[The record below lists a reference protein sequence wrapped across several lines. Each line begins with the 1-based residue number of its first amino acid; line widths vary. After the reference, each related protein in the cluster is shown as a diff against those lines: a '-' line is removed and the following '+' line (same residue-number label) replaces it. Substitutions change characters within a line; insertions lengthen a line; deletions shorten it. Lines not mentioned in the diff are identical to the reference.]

1 MVSLLIAEFFCQAKI
16 VFLCQIMITLK
27 PETDNMNTD
36 TIQEILSKRI
46 MLLDGGL
53 GTQLQLAG
61 ITGCPDLACLEH
73 PEVVRQI
80 HERYLEAGSDF
91 VETDSFSAN
100 AISLEGY
107 DRAGDAYQISL
118 AAARIAREAADKYTA
133 LTPDRP
139 RFVVGSMG
147 PTSKSATLA
156 PLMDD
161 PVIPEDFENAY
172 YDQARGLVDGGADVL
187 MLETMVDA
195 LNIRC
200 GLNAIRKLESERG
213 IQIPVMVSVSL
224 TDSFGRLLSGESLED
239 LYAQIK
245 DEDLLSVGL
254 NCSMGAE
261 LLFPFVKQLSEMVST
276 RVSVHPN
283 AGLPN
288 AAGGYDETP
297 AMFAAEMKK
306 MTDAGIVNIVGG
318 CCGTTPEHIR
328 LLKEVADGAAPRTL

>member
-1 MVSLLIAEFFCQAKI
+1 
-16 VFLCQIMITLK
+16 
-27 PETDNMNTD
+27 MNTE
-36 TIQEILSKRI
+36 TIRQILSERI

-61 ITGCPDLACLEH
+61 ITGCPDLACLDH
-73 PEVVRQI
+73 PEVVRKI

-107 DRAGDAYQISL
+107 DRAADAYAISL
-118 AAARIAREAADKYTA
+118 AAARIAREAADKYTS
-133 LTPDRP
+133 LTPERP

-161 PVIPEDFENAY
+161 PVTPEDFENAY
-172 YDQARGLVDGGADVL
+172 YDQARGLLDGGADVL
-187 MLETMVDA
+187 MLETMVDL

-200 GLNAIRKLESERG
+200 GLNAIKKLSEEKG
-213 IQIPVMVSVSL
+213 VQIPVMVSASL
-224 TDSFGRLLSGESLED
+224 TDSFGRLLSGESIEELWD
-239 LYAQIK
+239 QVK
-245 DEDLLSVGL
+245 DDGLLSFGL

-261 LLFPFVKQLSEMVST
+261 LMFPFVERLARVAKTM
-276 RVSVHPN
+276 VSVHPN

-288 AAGGYDETP
+288 PAGGYDETP
-297 AMFAAEMKK
+297 EMFAAHMKA
-306 MTDAGIVNIVGG
+306 MVDAGLVNIAGG

-328 LLKEVADGAAPRTL
+328 LLRQVTDGAAQRKL

>member
-1 MVSLLIAEFFCQAKI
+1 
-16 VFLCQIMITLK
+16 
-27 PETDNMNTD
+27 MNTE
-36 TIQEILSKRI
+36 TILAILSERI

-61 ITGCPDLACLEH
+61 ITGCPDLACLDH
-73 PEVVRQI
+73 PEAVREI

-107 DRAGDAYQISL
+107 GRAEDAYRISL

-161 PVIPEDFENAY
+161 PVTPEDFENAY

-200 GLNAIRKLESERG
+200 GLNAIKKLSGERG
-213 IQIPVMVSVSL
+213 VHIPVMVSASL
-224 TDSFGRLLSGESLED
+224 TDSFGRLLSGESIED
-239 LYAQIK
+239 LWAQVR
-245 DEDLLSVGL
+245 DDGLLSFGL

-261 LLFPFVKQLSEMVST
+261 LLFPFVEKLAETVDVN
-276 RVSVHPN
+276 VSVHPN

-288 AAGGYDETP
+288 PAGGYDETP
-297 AMFAAEMKK
+297 EMFAAHMKA
-306 MTDAGIVNIVGG
+306 MAQAGLLNIAGG

-328 LLKEVADGAAPRTL
+328 LLKEVTDGLAPRKI

>member
-1 MVSLLIAEFFCQAKI
+1 
-16 VFLCQIMITLK
+16 
-27 PETDNMNTD
+27 MNTE
-36 TIQEILSKRI
+36 TIRQILSERI

-61 ITGCPDLACLEH
+61 ITGCPDLACLDH
-73 PEVVRQI
+73 PEVVREI

-91 VETDSFSAN
+91 VETDSFSSN

-107 DRAGDAYQISL
+107 DRAADAYAISL

-133 LTPDRP
+133 LTPERP

-161 PVIPEDFENAY
+161 PVTPEDFENAY
-172 YDQARGLVDGGADVL
+172 YDQARGLVEGGADVL
-187 MLETMVDA
+187 LLETMVDS

-200 GLNAIRKLESERG
+200 GLNAIKKLSEEKG
-213 IQIPVMVSVSL
+213 VQIPVMVSASL
-224 TDSFGRLLSGESLED
+224 TDSFGRLLSGESIEELW
-239 LYAQIK
+239 AQIK
-245 DEDLLSVGL
+245 DDGLFSFGL

-261 LLFPFVKQLSEMVST
+261 LLFPFVEKLAATADVF
-276 RVSVHPN
+276 VSVHPN

-288 AAGGYDETP
+288 PAGGYDETP
-297 AMFAAEMKK
+297 EMFAAHMKA
-306 MTDAGIVNIVGG
+306 MVDAGIVNIAGG

-328 LLKEVADGAAPRTL
+328 LLKQVTDGAAPRKI

>member
-1 MVSLLIAEFFCQAKI
+1 
-16 VFLCQIMITLK
+16 
-27 PETDNMNTD
+27 
-36 TIQEILSKRI
+36 

-61 ITGCPDLACLEH
+61 ITGCPDLACLDR
-73 PEVVRQI
+73 PEAVREI

-107 DRAGDAYQISL
+107 GRADDAYQISL
-118 AAARIAREAADKYTA
+118 AAAKIARAAADRYTA

-161 PVIPEDFENAY
+161 PVTPEDFENAY
-172 YDQARGLVDGGADVL
+172 YDQASGLVDGGADVL

-200 GLNAIRKLESERG
+200 GLNAIKKLSDERG
-213 IQIPVMVSVSL
+213 VHIPVMVSASL
-224 TDSFGRLLSGESLED
+224 TDSFGRLLSGESIED
-239 LYAQIK
+239 LWAQVR
-245 DEDLLSVGL
+245 DDGLLSFGL

-261 LLFPFVKQLSEMVST
+261 LLFPFVEKLAETTDVY
-276 RVSVHPN
+276 VSVHPN

-288 AAGGYDETP
+288 PAGGYDETP
-297 AMFAAEMKK
+297 EMFAVHMKAMAE
-306 MTDAGIVNIVGG
+306 AGLLNIAGG

-328 LLKEVADGAAPRTL
+328 LLKEVTDGLSPRKI

>member
-1 MVSLLIAEFFCQAKI
+1 
-16 VFLCQIMITLK
+16 
-27 PETDNMNTD
+27 MNSE
-36 TIQEILSKRI
+36 TIQKILSQRI

-61 ITGCPDLACLEH
+61 ITGCPDLACLDH
-73 PEVVRQI
+73 PEVVRAI

-161 PVIPEDFENAY
+161 PVTPEDFENAY

-200 GLNAIRKLESERG
+200 GLNAIRKLEGERE

-239 LYAQIK
+239 LYAKIK

-297 AMFAAEMKK
+297 EMFAAQMKK

-328 LLKEVADGAAPRTL
+328 LLKKVADGAAPRSM

>member
-1 MVSLLIAEFFCQAKI
+1 MIA
-16 VFLCQIMITLK
+16 
-27 PETDNMNTD
+27 NS
-36 TIQEILSKRI
+36 IQDILSQRI

-61 ITGCPDLACLEH
+61 ITGCPDIACLEH
-73 PEVVRQI
+73 PDVVQEI
-80 HERYLEAGSDF
+80 HERYLAAGADF
-91 VETDSFSAN
+91 IETNSFSAN

-107 DRAGDAYQISL
+107 DRAQDAYAISL
-118 AAARIAREAADKYTA
+118 AAAKIARRAADKFTA
-133 LTPDRP
+133 ATPDKP

-161 PVIPEDFENAY
+161 PITPEDFENAY

-195 LNIRC
+195 LNVRK
-200 GLNAIRKLESERG
+200 GLDAINRVAGEKGRN
-213 IQIPVMVSVSL
+213 IPVMVSVSL

-239 LYAQIK
+239 LYQQIK
-245 DEDLLSVGL
+245 GENLLSMGL

-261 LLFPFVKQLSEMVST
+261 SMFPFVENLSKVVDT

-297 AMFAAEMKK
+297 AMFAAHMKK
-306 MTDAGIVNIVGG
+306 MIDAGLVNIVGG

-328 LLKEVADGAAPRTL
+328 LLAEVAEGAAPRPLQA

>member
-1 MVSLLIAEFFCQAKI
+1 
-16 VFLCQIMITLK
+16 
-27 PETDNMNTD
+27 MNAQ
-36 TIQEILSKRI
+36 TIRQILSKKI

-61 ITGCPDLACLEH
+61 VTGCPDLACLDR
-73 PEVVRQI
+73 PEVVREI

-91 VETDSFSAN
+91 IETDSFSAN

-107 DRAGDAYQISL
+107 GRADDAYQISL

-133 LTPDRP
+133 ATPDRP

-161 PVIPEDFENAY
+161 PVTPEDFENAY
-172 YDQARGLVDGGADVL
+172 YDQGRGLVDGGADVL

-200 GLNAIRKLESERG
+200 GLNAIKRLSEERG
-213 IQIPVMVSVSL
+213 ESIPVMVSASL

-239 LYAQIK
+239 LWAQVK
-245 DEDLLSVGL
+245 DDGLLSFGL

-261 LLFPFVKQLSEMVST
+261 LLMPFVEKLAALT
-276 RVSVHPN
+276 DIAVSVHPN

-288 AAGGYDETP
+288 AVGGYDETP
-297 AMFAAEMKK
+297 EMFASHMKAMAE
-306 MTDAGIVNIVGG
+306 AGLVNVMGG

-328 LLKEVADGAAPRTL
+328 LLSAAVAGIAPRAL

>member
-1 MVSLLIAEFFCQAKI
+1 
-16 VFLCQIMITLK
+16 MI
-27 PETDNMNTD
+27 ENS
-36 TIQEILSKRI
+36 IQDILSKRI

-73 PEVVRQI
+73 PDVVQQI
-80 HERYLEAGSDF
+80 HERYLAAGADF
-91 VETDSFSAN
+91 IETNSFSAN

-107 DRAGDAYQISL
+107 DRAADAYAISK
-118 AAARIAREAADKYTA
+118 AAAQIARKAADKFTA
-133 LTPDRP
+133 ETPGKP
-139 RFVVGSMG
+139 RFVVGSIG

-161 PVIPEDFENAY
+161 PITPEDFENAY
-172 YDQARGLVDGGADVL
+172 YDQARGLMDGGADVL
-187 MLETMVDA
+187 LLETMVDA
-195 LNIRC
+195 LNVRK
-200 GLNAIRKLESERG
+200 GLDAIGRVVAERG
-213 IQIPVMVSVSL
+213 RAIPVMVSVSL
-224 TDSFGRLLSGESLED
+224 TDSFGRLLSGESVED

-245 DEDLLSVGL
+245 DENLLSIGL

-261 LLFPFVKQLSEMVST
+261 LMFPFVERLAKVAAT

-297 AMFAAEMKK
+297 AMFAAHMKA
-306 MTDAGIVNIVGG
+306 MIDAGLVNIVGG

-328 LLKEVADGAAPRTL
+328 LLAEAAEGAAPRPLQA

>member
-1 MVSLLIAEFFCQAKI
+1 
-16 VFLCQIMITLK
+16 
-27 PETDNMNTD
+27 
-36 TIQEILSKRI
+36 
-46 MLLDGGL
+46 MLLDGGF

-61 ITGCPDLACLEH
+61 ITGCPDVACLEH
-73 PEVVRQI
+73 PEVVQEI
-80 HERYLEAGSDF
+80 HERYLFAGADF
-91 VETDSFSAN
+91 IETNSFSAN

-107 DRAGDAYQISL
+107 GRAADAYDIAL
-118 AAARIAREAADKYTA
+118 AAARIARKAADKFNA
-133 LTPDRP
+133 VTPDKP

-161 PVIPEDFENAY
+161 PVTPEDFEKAY

-187 MLETMVDA
+187 LLETMVDS
-195 LNIRC
+195 LNVRK
-200 GLNAIRKLESERG
+200 GLDAIRRVEAEKDVK
-213 IQIPVMVSVSL
+213 IPVMVSLSL
-224 TDSFGRLLSGESLED
+224 TDSFGRLLSGESVEE

-254 NCSMGAE
+254 NCSMGPE
-261 LLFPFVKQLSEMVST
+261 LMFPFVERLAAVVST
-276 RVSVHPN
+276 PVSVHPN

-297 AMFAAEMKK
+297 SMFADHMKK
-306 MTDAGIVNIVGG
+306 MIEAGLVNIAGG

-328 LLKEVADGAAPRTL
+328 LLAEVAAGAAPRPLKA

>member
-1 MVSLLIAEFFCQAKI
+1 
-16 VFLCQIMITLK
+16 
-27 PETDNMNTD
+27 
-36 TIQEILSKRI
+36 

-73 PEVVRQI
+73 PETVREI

-107 DRAGDAYQISL
+107 GRADDAYQISL
-118 AAARIAREAADKYTA
+118 AAARIAREAADKYTS
-133 LTPDRP
+133 LSPDRP

-161 PVIPEDFENAY
+161 PVTPEDFENAY
-172 YDQARGLVDGGADVL
+172 YDQARGLLDGGADVL
-187 MLETMVDA
+187 MLETMVDS

-200 GLNAIRKLESERG
+200 GLNAIRKLSEERSV
-213 IQIPVMVSVSL
+213 QIPVMVSASL
-224 TDSFGRLLSGESLED
+224 TDSFGRLLSGESIEELWD
-239 LYAQIK
+239 QIK
-245 DEDLLSVGL
+245 DDGLLSFGL

-261 LLFPFVKQLSEMVST
+261 LMFPFVERLARVAKTM
-276 RVSVHPN
+276 VSVHPN

-288 AAGGYDETP
+288 PAGGYDETP
-297 AMFAAEMKK
+297 EMFAAHMKA
-306 MTDAGIVNIVGG
+306 MVDAGLVNIAGG

-328 LLKEVADGAAPRTL
+328 LLKQVTDGAAPRKL

>member
-1 MVSLLIAEFFCQAKI
+1 
-16 VFLCQIMITLK
+16 
-27 PETDNMNTD
+27 MNTE
-36 TIQEILSKRI
+36 TILTILEKRI

-61 ITGCPDLACLEH
+61 IEGCPDLACLDH
-73 PEVVRQI
+73 PEVVREI
-80 HERYLEAGSDF
+80 HERYLAAGSDF
-91 VETDSFSAN
+91 IETDSFSAN

-107 DRAGDAYQISL
+107 GRAGDAYEIAR
-118 AAARIAREAADKYTA
+118 AAASIARKAADNYTA
-133 LTPDRP
+133 ITPEQP

-161 PVIPEDFENAY
+161 PVTPEDFENAY

-195 LNIRC
+195 LNVRMA
-200 GLNAIRKLESERG
+200 LSAVRRVSEDKGVR
-213 IQIPVMVSVSL
+213 IPVMVSVSL
-224 TDSFGRLLSGESLED
+224 TDSFGRLLSGESLEE
-239 LYAQIK
+239 LYGQIK
-245 DEDLLSVGL
+245 DENLLSVGL

-261 LLFPFVKQLSEMVST
+261 LMFPFVEKLAGIAGT

-297 AMFAAEMKK
+297 EMFAAQMKK
-306 MTDAGIVNIVGG
+306 MIDAGLVNIVGG

-328 LLKEVADGAAPRTL
+328 LLKAAADGAAPRALK

>member
-1 MVSLLIAEFFCQAKI
+1 
-16 VFLCQIMITLK
+16 
-27 PETDNMNTD
+27 MNTE
-36 TIQEILSKRI
+36 TILTILEKRI

-61 ITGCPDLACLEH
+61 IEGCPDLACLDH
-73 PEVVRQI
+73 PEVVQEI
-80 HERYLEAGSDF
+80 HERYLAAGSDF
-91 VETDSFSAN
+91 IETDSFSAN

-107 DRAGDAYQISL
+107 GRAADAYEIAR
-118 AAARIAREAADKYTA
+118 AAAVTARKAADKYTA
-133 LTPDRP
+133 ANPDWP

-161 PVIPEDFENAY
+161 PVTPEDFENAY

-195 LNIRC
+195 LNVRTA
-200 GLNAIRKLESERG
+200 LDAVKRVSEEKGVR
-213 IQIPVMVSVSL
+213 IPVMVSVSL
-224 TDSFGRLLSGESLED
+224 TDSFGRLLSGESVEE
-239 LYAQIK
+239 LYEQIK
-245 DEDLLSVGL
+245 DDNLLSIGL

-261 LLFPFVKQLSEMVST
+261 LMLPFVERLAQVAET

-297 AMFAAEMKK
+297 EMFAAHMKT
-306 MTDAGIVNIVGG
+306 MMDAGLVNIVGG

-328 LLKEVADGAAPRTL
+328 LLKAAADGVAPRPAK

>member
-1 MVSLLIAEFFCQAKI
+1 MS
-16 VFLCQIMITLK
+16 T
-27 PETDNMNTD
+27 ET
-36 TIQEILSKRI
+36 ILAILSERI

-61 ITGCPDLACLEH
+61 ITGCPDLACLDH
-73 PEVVRQI
+73 PEAVREI

-107 DRAGDAYQISL
+107 GRADDAYQISL
-118 AAARIAREAADKYTA
+118 AAAKIARAAADRYTA

-139 RFVVGSMG
+139 RFVVGSLG

-161 PVIPEDFENAY
+161 PVTPEDFENAY

-200 GLNAIRKLESERG
+200 GLNAIKKLSGERG
-213 IQIPVMVSVSL
+213 VNIPVMVSASL
-224 TDSFGRLLSGESLED
+224 TDSFGRLLSGESIED
-239 LYAQIK
+239 LWAQVR
-245 DEDLLSVGL
+245 EDGLLSFGL

-261 LLFPFVKQLSEMVST
+261 LLFPFVEKLAETVDVN
-276 RVSVHPN
+276 VSVHPN

-288 AAGGYDETP
+288 PAGGYDETP
-297 AMFAAEMKK
+297 EMFAAHMKA
-306 MTDAGIVNIVGG
+306 MAQAGLLNIAGG

-328 LLKEVADGAAPRTL
+328 LLKEVTDGLAPRKI

>member
-1 MVSLLIAEFFCQAKI
+1 
-16 VFLCQIMITLK
+16 
-27 PETDNMNTD
+27 MNTE
-36 TIQEILSKRI
+36 TILEILEKKI
-46 MLLDGGL
+46 MLLDGGF

-61 ITGCPDLACLEH
+61 YTGLADLACLERGDI
-73 PEVVRQI
+73 VAQI

-91 VETDSFSAN
+91 VETNSFSAN
-100 AISLEGY
+100 AISLEGHGRAAEAY
-107 DRAGDAYQISL
+107 DIAL
-118 AAARIAREAADKYTA
+118 AAARIARQAADKFTA
-133 LTPDRP
+133 SDPGSP

-161 PVIPEDFENAY
+161 PVTPEDFENAY

-195 LNIRC
+195 LNVRL
-200 GLNAIRKLESERG
+200 GLNAIRKVSEEKGVR
-213 IQIPVMVSVSL
+213 IPVMVSLSL
-224 TDSFGRLLSGESLED
+224 TDSFGRLLSGESIGE

-245 DEDLLSVGL
+245 GEDLLSIGL

-261 LLFPFVKQLSEMVST
+261 MMFPFVEELSRIAET

-297 AMFAAEMKK
+297 KMFADHMAK
-306 MTDAGIVNIVGG
+306 MLGAGLVNIAGG

-328 LLKEVADGAAPRTL
+328 LLREVADGAAPRRF

>member
-1 MVSLLIAEFFCQAKI
+1 MS
-16 VFLCQIMITLK
+16 
-27 PETDNMNTD
+27 TD
-36 TIQEILSKRI
+36 TIFSILDSKI
-46 MLLDGGL
+46 MLLDGGF

-61 ITGCPDLACLEH
+61 YTGLADLACLER
-73 PEVVRQI
+73 PDVVAQI

-91 VETDSFSAN
+91 IETNSFSAN
-100 AISLEGY
+100 AISLEGHGRAAEAY
-107 DRAGDAYQISL
+107 DIAL
-118 AAARIAREAADKYTA
+118 AAAKIARQAADKWTA
-133 LTPDRP
+133 ATPGKP

-156 PLMDD
+156 PLMED
-161 PVIPEDFENAY
+161 PVTPEDFENAY

-195 LNIRC
+195 LNVRL
-200 GLNAIRKLESERG
+200 GLNAIKKVSEEKG
-213 IQIPVMVSVSL
+213 VSIPVMVSLSL
-224 TDSFGRLLSGESLED
+224 TDSFGRLLSGESVEE

-245 DEDLLSVGL
+245 GENLLSIGL

-261 LLFPFVKQLSEMVST
+261 LMYPFIEKLSQIAET

-297 AMFAAEMKK
+297 QMFAAHMAK
-306 MTDAGIVNIVGG
+306 MLQAGLVNIAGG
-318 CCGTTPEHIR
+318 CCGTTPEHIK
-328 LLKEVADGAAPRTL
+328 LLAEVAEGCAPRKI

>member
-1 MVSLLIAEFFCQAKI
+1 
-16 VFLCQIMITLK
+16 
-27 PETDNMNTD
+27 MNSD
-36 TIQEILSKRI
+36 TIKSILEKRI

-61 ITGCPDLACLEH
+61 IEGCPDLACLDH
-73 PEVVRQI
+73 PETVREI
-80 HERYLEAGSDF
+80 HERYLAAGSDF
-91 VETDSFSAN
+91 IETDSFSAN

-107 DRAGDAYQISL
+107 GRAADAYEIAR
-118 AAARIAREAADKYTA
+118 AAASIARKAADKFTEA
-133 LTPDRP
+133 NPEWP
-139 RFVVGSMG
+139 RFVVGSIG

-161 PVIPEDFENAY
+161 PVTPEDFENAY

-187 MLETMVDA
+187 MLETMVDS
-195 LNIRC
+195 LNIRTA
-200 GLNAIRKLESERG
+200 LDAIKRVSAEKGSG
-213 IQIPVMVSVSL
+213 IPVMVSVSL
-224 TDSFGRLLSGESLED
+224 TDSFGRLLSGESIEE

-261 LLFPFVKQLSEMVST
+261 LLLPFVKRLAEVSST

-288 AAGGYDETP
+288 PSGGYDETP
-297 AMFAAEMKK
+297 EMFAVHMKAII
-306 MTDAGIVNIVGG
+306 DAGLVNIAGG

-328 LLKEVADGAAPRTL
+328 LLAAVAEGAAPRPLPGI

>member
-1 MVSLLIAEFFCQAKI
+1 
-16 VFLCQIMITLK
+16 
-27 PETDNMNTD
+27 MNTE
-36 TIQEILSKRI
+36 TILAILSERI

-61 ITGCPDLACLEH
+61 ITGCPDLACIDH
-73 PEVVRQI
+73 PEAVREI

-107 DRAGDAYQISL
+107 GRADDAYQISL
-118 AAARIAREAADKYTA
+118 AAAMIARAAADKYTA
-133 LTPDRP
+133 ADPGRP
-139 RFVVGSMG
+139 RFVIGSMG

-161 PVIPEDFENAY
+161 PVTPEDFEKAY
-172 YDQARGLVDGGADVL
+172 YDQARGLVDGGVDVL

-200 GLNAIRKLESERG
+200 GLNAIKKLSGERG
-213 IQIPVMVSVSL
+213 VQIPVMVSASL
-224 TDSFGRLLSGESLED
+224 TDSFGRLLSGESIEELW
-239 LYAQIK
+239 AQIK
-245 DEDLLSVGL
+245 DDGLLSFGL

-261 LLFPFVKQLSEMVST
+261 LLFPFVEKLAETTDVY
-276 RVSVHPN
+276 VSVHPN

-288 AAGGYDETP
+288 PAGGYDETP
-297 AMFAAEMKK
+297 EMFASHMKAMAE
-306 MTDAGIVNIVGG
+306 AGLLNIAGG

-328 LLKEVADGAAPRTL
+328 QLKEATDSVAPRQF